1 MEQGYDMGTMQGIAV
16 YAMLLFYILLG
27 GISFWF
33 GYRFFGTALIVA
45 SAAALVWFA
54 AGGADA
60 STMTSL
66 ARLISVH
73 SSPLASPKWRKRAG
87 KVGSTHWRDAARKFT
102 AEGFRDRRGKR
113 GSSLLSRSFG

>member
-33 GYRFFGTALIVA
+33 GYQFFGTALIVA

-54 AGGADA
+54 AGGADVA
-60 STMTSL
+60 
-66 ARLISVH
+66 
-73 SSPLASPKWRKRAG
+73 P
-87 KVGSTHWRDAARKFT
+87 
-102 AEGFRDRRGKR
+102 
-113 GSSLLSRSFG
+113 